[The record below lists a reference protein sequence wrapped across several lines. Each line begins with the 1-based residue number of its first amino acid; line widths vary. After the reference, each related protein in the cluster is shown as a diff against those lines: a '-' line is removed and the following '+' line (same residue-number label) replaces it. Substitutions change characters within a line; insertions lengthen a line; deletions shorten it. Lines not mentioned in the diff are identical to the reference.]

1 MRLSA
6 LRSPVAAPPS
16 PAAAWAPCIITNGGW
31 RATGTWAGSRFVD
44 MRWRSSFNCVRDL
57 PASRGFW
64 LALLKG
70 DTRVLVLWTGGEAG
84 NVGRFSPPDRGR
96 VSAKC
101 PADLVRWEDSSLPF
115 PGEELDKG
123 ER

>member
-6 LRSPVAAPPS
+6 LRSPVA
-16 PAAAWAPCIITNGGW
+16 PCITDGGW

-57 PASRGFW
+57 PASRGLW
-64 LALLKG
+64 LDLLKG
-70 DTRVLVLWTGGEAG
+70 DTRVLVLCTGGDGE
-84 NVGRFSPPDRGR
+84 NVGRVSLPDKGC
-96 VSAKC
+96 VSARC
-101 PADLVRWEDSSLPF
+101 PVDLTRLEASSVAF
-115 PGEELDKG
+115 PREELDKG